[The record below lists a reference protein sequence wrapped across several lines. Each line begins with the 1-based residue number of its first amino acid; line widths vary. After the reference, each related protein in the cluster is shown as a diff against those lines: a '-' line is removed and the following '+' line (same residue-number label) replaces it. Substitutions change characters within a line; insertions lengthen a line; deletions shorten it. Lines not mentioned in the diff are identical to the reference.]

1 MKRSSNEV
9 TVQLIIRLEKASG
22 CTLTI
27 KICLLQK
34 WSDHEKFNSSLKI
47 CNNGVMTSNSIIVR
61 RNAKT
66 KLLLSAAILIVG
78 VFFYEFSSNQLRTVQ

>member
-1 MKRSSNEV
+1 M
-9 TVQLIIRLEKASG
+9 QLIIKLEKASG

-27 KICLLQK
+27 MMCLLQK
-34 WSDHEKFNSSLKI
+34 WDDHKKFISSLKI

-66 KLLLSAAILIVG
+66 KLLLSASILIVG
-78 VFFYEFSSNQLRTVQ
+78 VFFYDFSSIPLRIVQ

>member
-1 MKRSSNEV
+1 M
-9 TVQLIIRLEKASG
+9 
-22 CTLTI
+22 
-27 KICLLQK
+27 CLLQK
-34 WSDHEKFNSSLKI
+34 WDDHKKFIYSLKI

-78 VFFYEFSSNQLRTVQ
+78 VFFYEFSSIQLRIVQ